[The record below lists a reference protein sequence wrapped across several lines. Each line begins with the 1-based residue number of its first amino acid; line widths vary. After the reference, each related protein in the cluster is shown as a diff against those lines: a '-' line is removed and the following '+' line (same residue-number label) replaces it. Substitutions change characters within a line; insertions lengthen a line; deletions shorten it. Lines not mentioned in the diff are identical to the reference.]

1 MMRASGSVVDTR
13 GVASLA
19 PLFFLIAATSGSS
32 ASERVLESR
41 EPILRYAR
49 HRRGVASRAR
59 GVGRRA
65 GDLDEVG
72 TSFEHEALEGLT
84 ASK

>member
-1 MMRASGSVVDTR
+1 
-13 GVASLA
+13 
-19 PLFFLIAATSGSS
+19 
-32 ASERVLESR
+32 VLESR